1 VPVFFLG
8 GILFDDG
15 VGFCG
20 LELSGDKSRQERLGI
35 VSVWKDGGEEERGR
49 EMARV
54 GDIYSCLGPEKRG
67 SRNGE
72 K

>member
-1 VPVFFLG
+1 
-8 GILFDDG
+8 
-15 VGFCG
+15 
-20 LELSGDKSRQERLGI
+20 LSGDKSRQERLGI